1 MTWWIHRFVE
11 DGQYIELVS
20 WIFWVLLSIT
30 LHELAH
36 GWTAIWQ
43 GDETPRL
50 LNRLTM
56 NPIVQMGP
64 QSLLIFAICG
74 IAWGAMPVNP
84 SRFRDGRKGDIYVSA
99 AGPAMNLLI
108 GLVCT
113 ILLVLWLWI
122 CPEDLAAFRPVA
134 VFLYFGVMLN
144 FVLAPLNLLPI
155 PPLDGS
161 RILAGF
167 SRKADELFSNPQAMI
182 FGMMIFIAIF
192 FMTPIG
198 SYFFFAARMGAMIV
212 IDLLG
217 FPLGNTSIFEVL
229 YLEQML

>member
-1 MTWWIHRFVE
+1 MTWWVHDFVQSE
-11 DGQYIELVS
+11 RYIELVS

-36 GWTAIWQ
+36 GWVAMWQ
-43 GDETPRL
+43 GDNTPRH

-56 NPIVQMGP
+56 NPLVHMGG

-84 SRFRDGRKGDIYVSA
+84 NRFRDGRKGDIYVSA

-108 GLVCT
+108 GFVCT
-113 ILLVLWLWI
+113 ILLTLWLWL
-122 CPEDLAAFRPVA
+122 CPEDSAAYRPAA
-134 VFLYFGVMLN
+134 VFLFYGVALN
-144 FVLAPLNLLPI
+144 FILAPLNLLPI

-167 SRKADELFSNPQAMI
+167 SRKADEFFSNPQAVI
-182 FGMMIFIAIF
+182 FGMMVFIAIF
-192 FMTPIG
+192 FLTPIG
-198 SYFFFAARMGAMIV
+198 DIFFGFAWAGAVLI
-212 IDLLG
+212 IDILG
-217 FPLGNTSIFEVL
+217 LFLGNPSIFEVL
-229 YLEQML
+229 YGQQML

>member
-1 MTWWIHRFVE
+1 MTWWVHRFVE
-11 DGQYIELVS
+11 NEQYIELVS
-20 WIFWVLLSIT
+20 WIFWVLISIT

-36 GWTAIWQ
+36 GWVAIWQ
-43 GDETPRL
+43 GDDTPKH

-56 NPIVQMGP
+56 NPIVHMGG

-113 ILLVLWLWI
+113 ILLVLWLRI

-198 SYFFFAARMGAMIV
+198 NYFFFAARMGAMIV

-229 YLEQML
+229 